1 MTDLY
6 RKERRR
12 KRLQQKKE
20 HTLPRH
26 TGGSTKYRRTHNSR
40 SDDELMTQ
48 LASSLQ
54 DDRTDP

>member
-20 HTLPRH
+20 HTLTPNTR
-26 TGGSTKYRRTHNSR
+26 GRTKYRRAHNSR

-48 LASSLQ
+48 LAE
-54 DDRTDP
+54 DMKNANN

>member
-1 MTDLY
+1 MPDLY

-20 HTLPRH
+20 HTLPSH
-26 TGGSTKYRRTHNSR
+26 TGGGSKYRRTHNSR

-48 LASSLQ
+48 LAE
-54 DDRTDP
+54 DMKHANN